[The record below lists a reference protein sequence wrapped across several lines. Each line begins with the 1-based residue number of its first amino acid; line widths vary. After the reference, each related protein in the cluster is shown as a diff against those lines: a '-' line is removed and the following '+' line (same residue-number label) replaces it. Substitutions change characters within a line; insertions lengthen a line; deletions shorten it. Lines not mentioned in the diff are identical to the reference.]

1 MNLKDTSPEA
11 QSVQIEIYRRMTVA
25 EKTRRIFDAY
35 NTGRVLAMA
44 GLRER
49 YPVASE
55 KKIRQL
61 WAQEHLGKELFQQV
75 YGEMP
80 DE

>member
-1 MNLKDTSPEA
+1 MNLKDTSQEA
-11 QSVQIEIYRRMTVA
+11 QRVQVEIYRRMTTA
-25 EKTRRIFDAY
+25 EKVRCIFDAY

-49 YPVASE
+49 YPGASE
-55 KKIRQL
+55 KKIRQM